1 MEEAAGIL
9 VVDDDRGMRTT
20 LVATL
25 EDYGYR
31 LNACESGQEA
41 LATIQQSPPDV
52 VLADLR
58 LPDLDGLDLVQTLKA
73 VNAEAAFILV
83 TGYASVDTAVEAL
96 NKGAYAYITK
106 PFNMDEV
113 HSVIRNALMQ
123 QKLVRGNKRLVEILQ
138 QTNKEL
144 NLEVAQRA
152 SAEEALQNSLRRM
165 KIAYDQ
171 TTIYAQELRE
181 EIAQRKRTEAAL
193 VRSEELRRLLAAQE
207 ARDQERK
214 RLAEEL
220 HDETLAQLSSVA
232 VDMGFLSRNAEQL
245 PPELLQGL
253 DEIRSR
259 VRDAELSLRRTVQG
273 LFPSVLTNLGLMPAL
288 RSYLDDL
295 SARPIAGPKPLE
307 LELRAAG
314 LNNGRLPE
322 KVEIAIY
329 RVIQQ
334 GLVNAIQHAHAN
346 MLQVELT
353 WSNKELSVSITD
365 DGDGFD
371 VENLQHTPASG
382 HFGLV
387 NLRDRIEA
395 LEGFLEIE
403 SQPSMGTT
411 LRLIVPT
418 EREGSGSKAVQRS
431 VYILPNQ
438 DPSKNGS

>member
-245 PPELLQGL
+245 PQELLQGL

-259 VRDAELSLRRTVQG
+259 VRDAELSL
-273 LFPSVLTNLGLMPAL
+273 
-288 RSYLDDL
+288 
-295 SARPIAGPKPLE
+295 
-307 LELRAAG
+307 
-314 LNNGRLPE
+314 
-322 KVEIAIY
+322 
-329 RVIQQ
+329 QQ

-353 WSNKELSVSITD
+353 WSDKELSVSITD

-395 LEGFLEIE
+395 LDGFLEIE
-403 SQPSMGTT
+403 SQPSVGTT
-411 LRLIVPT
+411 LRVMVPT